1 MREIVVGTDCSDAA
15 RSALEFA
22 GRLCGETGARL
33 TVVNVHRTAP
43 VLSAPVALAPDYESM
58 WQAEERDALD
68 QAAAVLDQLGVDWRL
83 ETGTGDPATELDKV
97 ADRRHADLIVV
108 SGRGHTMA
116 HRLLLGSVS
125 TRLAHH
131 AGHSVLV
138 VR

>member
-1 MREIVVGTDCSDAA
+1 MREIVVGPDCSDAA

-22 GRLCGETGARL
+22 GRLCGETGARR

-43 VLSAPVALAPDYESM
+43 VLSAPVALAPDYTSM
-58 WQAEERDALD
+58 WRAEE
-68 QAAAVLDQLGVDWRL
+68 Q
-83 ETGTGDPATELDKV
+83 DPATELDKV

-108 SGRGHTMA
+108 GGRGHTMA
-116 HRLLLGSVS
+116 HRLLLGSVRTS
-125 TRLAHH
+125 LAHH